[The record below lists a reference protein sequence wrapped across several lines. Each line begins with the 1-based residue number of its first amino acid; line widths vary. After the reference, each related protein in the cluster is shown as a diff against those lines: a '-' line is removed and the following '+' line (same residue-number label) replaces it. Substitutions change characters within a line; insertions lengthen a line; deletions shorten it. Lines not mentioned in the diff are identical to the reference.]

1 MKLYCFPLGNPGE
14 QYAKTRHNAARVATG
29 GMNWKALEDKDIE
42 YYRPDTFMNMS
53 GEFVKKKLKNVNLEK
68 AKIVIL
74 YDDIDIPLGEVK
86 LSYDRSSGG
95 HNGVQSVID
104 AMGTKE
110 FFRIRIG
117 IGAKTVPEMSLQ
129 DYVMS
134 ALTPDEIF
142 ILKKLDEKIE
152 KMLEQVKCDSRK

>member
-1 MKLYCFPLGNPGE
+1 
-14 QYAKTRHNAARVATG
+14 
-29 GMNWKALEDKDIE
+29 
-42 YYRPDTFMNMS
+42 
-53 GEFVKKKLKNVNLEK
+53 
-68 AKIVIL
+68 
-74 YDDIDIPLGEVK
+74 
-86 LSYDRSSGG
+86 
-95 HNGVQSVID
+95 VID